1 MSRRQPIPGVDEAA
15 LDALAGQF
23 PSGSPRPVA
32 PLTHDQAL
40 LMRDKAP
47 LAQENAPP
55 TRDNKDISNKINSLQ
70 PLSPALPEV
79 SPRQAPGRVLAAG
92 AMMLALLAVLIAVAA
107 VMPAPAR
114 LWLTRTLGDTDIVDF
129 VTGGRAEIDKR
140 LAAAAQS
147 IDALASREDALA
159 SREDARASREDARA
173 SREDA
178 LASKQ
183 IDIAARFEAIETV
196 VGSGAAMRRLE
207 AVEAGLRAA
216 DQLVAA
222 AGDANR
228 DAERLAAAHAEALDA
243 KLATF
248 EGDLKSVQDKL
259 AAAERDFGEILT
271 SRLGAVEANVGELQK
286 IDRSPEK
293 FFLAALQLRDLI
305 RTANPFAR
313 EVAAAQALAGP
324 KAELLAALK
333 VLAADADHGVAT
345 VAELRHDFTTLV
357 APRLAA
363 VAAANRQSVAAQAW
377 GWVQSQFT
385 AASAGAAG
393 DRNAAVVTLATRS
406 LDQGQ
411 LEAAVHQLLL
421 LEDEAALVAAEWLK
435 NASVR
440 LAADKAIATIMSQ
453 ALEQLAASN

>member
-1 MSRRQPIPGVDEAA
+1 ME
-15 LDALAGQF
+15 
-23 PSGSPRPVA
+23 
-32 PLTHDQAL
+32 
-40 LMRDKAP
+40 
-47 LAQENAPP
+47 
-55 TRDNKDISNKINSLQ
+55 
-70 PLSPALPEV
+70 PLSPALPEA
-79 SPRQAPGRVLAAG
+79 SPRRAPGRGLAVG
-92 AMMLALLAVLIAVAA
+92 AMMLALLAVLIAVSA
-107 VMPAPAR
+107 VMPPPAR
-114 LWLTRTLGDTDIVDF
+114 SWLTRTLGDTDIVNF
-129 VTGGRAEIDKR
+129 VTGGRADIDKR

-147 IDALASREDALA
+147 IDALASKEDALA
-159 SREDARASREDARA
+159 NKEDALATREDARAGRE
-173 SREDA
+173 SE
-178 LASKQ
+178 
-183 IDIAARFEAIETV
+183 IAARLEALETV

-207 AVEAGLRAA
+207 AVEAGLKAA
-216 DQLVAA
+216 DQRLAA

-228 DAERLAAAHAEALDA
+228 DAERMAAARAEALDA
-243 KLATF
+243 RLATF
-248 EGDLKSVQDKL
+248 DGDLKTVQDKL
-259 AAAERDFGEILT
+259 AAAERDVGDILT

-286 IDRSPEK
+286 IDRRPEK
-293 FFLAALQLRDLI
+293 FFLAALQLRDLT

-324 KAELLAALK
+324 NAELLAALN

-363 VAAANRQSVAAQAW
+363 VAAANRQSIAAQAW
-377 GWVQSQFT
+377 GWVQSQFST
-385 AASAGAAG
+385 ASAGAAG
-393 DRNAAVVTLATRS
+393 ERNAAVITLAARS

-453 ALEQLAASN
+453 ALDQLAASN